1 MHEGACQGH
10 ATIISWPRQFDRV
23 SVDLH
28 RLFKPASIA
37 VVGASTQPEKTGH
50 MILRHLKQGSFRL
63 YPVNPNREEILG
75 LRCFPTVSALP
86 EVVDVAILSVTANL
100 TVEALKDCVR
110 AGVPFVIS
118 VAGGFSEIGEAGR
131 EVQEQMREAIR
142 GTGTRLLGPNTM
154 GLLVPEIK
162 LDMFFL
168 SQERSPRP
176 GSGSIA
182 LVSQSGSVLTGV
194 YESAEDTHVG
204 LRACVGLGNK
214 ADLDENDFMDYFMK
228 DEKTHCIALYLESF
242 QDGKEFVR
250 IARKVAERKPV
261 VVLKVGTTASGA
273 RAASSHTGAMATSSD
288 ALVSG
293 ALRQA
298 GVLRAMDEQ
307 ELLDASKALA
317 NLDHIKGD
325 RIAIIGSAGG
335 FGVIAT
341 DYVASKTN
349 GFGMRMAALSEETK
363 DRLREKIP
371 YFASVEN
378 PVDLT
383 GVVTDQMYYEV
394 LEIIQRD
401 RGVDA
406 VLLNLLFQP
415 PSMTM
420 GLLDVAEKWARG
432 GKKPLVVC
440 SVSGNFPRPI
450 LRRLEEKGV
459 PTYTSLKRGVFALHC
474 LHERGRFLE
483 RTRNEA
489 RHGEGRG

>member
-1 MHEGACQGH
+1 
-10 ATIISWPRQFDRV
+10 V

-28 RLFKPASIA
+28 KLFKPSSIA

-50 MILRHLKQGSFRL
+50 VILRHLKQGPFRL
-63 YPVNPNREEILG
+63 YPVNPNRDEILG
-75 LRCFPTVSALP
+75 LLCYPTVSALP

-100 TVEALKDCVR
+100 TVEALRDCVK

-131 EVQEQMREAIR
+131 EVQEQMSEAVR
-142 GTGTRLLGPNTM
+142 GTKTRLLGPNTM
-154 GLLVPEIK
+154 GVLVPELK
-162 LDMFFL
+162 MDMFFL

-182 LVSQSGSVLTGV
+182 LISQSGSVLTGV

-214 ADLDENDFMDYFMK
+214 ADLDENDFLEHFMQ
-228 DEKTHCIALYLESF
+228 DEKTRCIALYLESF
-242 QDGKEFVR
+242 RDGREFVR
-250 IARKVAERKPV
+250 TARRVAQRKPV
-261 VVLKVGTTASGA
+261 VVLKVGRTTSGA
-273 RAASSHTGAMATSSD
+273 RAAASHTGALATTSD

-293 ALRQA
+293 ALKQA

-307 ELLDASKALA
+307 ELLDAAKALA

-325 RIAIIGSAGG
+325 RIAVIGSAGG
-335 FGVIAT
+335 LGVIAA
-341 DYVASKTN
+341 DYVASRTN
-349 GFGMRMAALSEETK
+349 GFSMRMAALSEETK
-363 DRLREKIP
+363 DRFREKIP

-394 LEIIQRD
+394 LEIVQRD
-401 RGVDA
+401 KGVDA

-415 PSMTM
+415 PNMTM
-420 GLLDVAEKWARG
+420 GLLDIAEKWARG

-450 LRRLEEKGV
+450 LRRLEEKGI
-459 PTYTSLKRGVFALHC
+459 PTYTTLKRGVFALHC

-483 RTRNEA
+483 RARNEA
-489 RHGEGRG
+489 RSAGGRD